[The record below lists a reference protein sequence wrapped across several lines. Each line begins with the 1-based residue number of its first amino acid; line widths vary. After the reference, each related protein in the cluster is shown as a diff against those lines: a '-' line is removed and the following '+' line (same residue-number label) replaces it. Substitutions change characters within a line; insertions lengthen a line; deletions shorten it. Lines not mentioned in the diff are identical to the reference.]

1 MTSKIFSM
9 VDCNDV
15 RIHTFGVLLEAM
27 KRLNS
32 VFDRSLRDELGIS
45 QSFFEALLRISRS
58 GGHMSMGDL
67 AGQIALSSGGVTRL
81 VDRMIDKDLV
91 ERRSCP
97 TDRRVLW
104 VAITESGTAMLEAA
118 LDVHLRDL
126 ETEINSRITEAER
139 TTLIDVMERLRE
151 PAATE
156 ATG

>member
-1 MTSKIFSM
+1 M

-27 KRLNS
+27 KRLNA
-32 VFDRSLRDELGIS
+32 VFDRSLRDELDIS
-45 QSFFEALLRISRS
+45 QSFFEALLRISRA

-67 AGQIALSSGGVTRL
+67 AGQVALSSGGVTRL
-81 VDRMIDKDLV
+81 VDRMIDKALV

-126 ETEINSRITEAER
+126 ETEINSRITKAER

-151 PAATE
+151 PATTQP
-156 ATG
+156 TG